1 MVARLCMCVGCMCG
15 VCVWCGVCEC
25 TSTLV
30 ESNETLY
37 FDVSPAIQK
46 IAVKGMNDLEK
57 YCKKADWSGV
67 SFHRNG
73 LSHGHYGMEQL
84 PMRG

>member
-1 MVARLCMCVGCMCG
+1 MVARLCVRVWCMCG

-30 ESNETLY
+30 ESNETIY

-46 IAVKGMNDLEK
+46 IAVKEMNDLEK
-57 YCKKADWSGV
+57 YYKKAGWAGV

-73 LSHGHYGMEQL
+73 FSHGHHE
-84 PMRG
+84 

>member
-1 MVARLCMCVGCMCG
+1 MVARLCVRVGCMCG

-25 TSTLV
+25 TYTLV
-30 ESNETLY
+30 ESNETIY

-46 IAVKGMNDLEK
+46 IAVKEMNDLEK

-73 LSHGHYGMEQL
+73 FSHGHCGMEQL